1 MAAATREIRLASR
14 PEGMPAESNFELV
27 EVPMPAPADGEVL
40 VRNSYL
46 SVDPYMRG
54 RMRDTKSYV
63 PAFAVGEVLQ
73 GGAVGQVIAS
83 AGGPFDE
90 GSWVLSMLGW
100 REHYV
105 SAGDGLFPVDPA
117 LAPVS
122 TALGVLGMPGLT
134 AYVGLT
140 EIARPEPAETVFVS
154 AAAGAVGSVAGQLAR
169 LAGCRVV
176 GSAGSPE
183 KVEHLTGELGF
194 DAAFNYKERPVREA
208 LREHCPDGIGVY
220 FDNVGGDHLDAALS
234 RMNTFG
240 RIALCGMV
248 SGYNLEE
255 PAPGPPN
262 FARTL
267 VRRLALRGFIVFDHF
282 AMHGEFV
289 RAVGAHVK
297 SGELRYRETVREGI
311 ESMPGAFVGLLQGEN
326 VGKMLVRVGP
336 DPA

>member
-1 MAAATREIRLASR
+1 MAATTREIRLASR

-27 EVPMPAPADGEVL
+27 ESPIPAPAEGEVL

-63 PAFAVGEVLQ
+63 PPFAVGEVLQ

-83 AGGPFDE
+83 NGGPFEE

-105 SAGDGLFPVDPA
+105 SDGEGLIPVDPQT
-117 LAPVS
+117 APVS
-122 TALGVLGMPGLT
+122 AALGVLGMPGLT
-134 AYVGLT
+134 AYVGLS
-140 EIARPEPAETVFVS
+140 EIARAHPGETVFVS

-169 LAGCRVV
+169 IGGCRVV
-176 GSAGSPE
+176 GSAGSAE
-183 KVEHLTGELGF
+183 KVALLTEDLGF
-194 DAAFNYKERPVREA
+194 HAAFNYKERPVAEA
-208 LREHCPDGIGVY
+208 LREHCPGGIDVY

-240 RIALCGMV
+240 RIALCG
-248 SGYNLEE
+248 SISDYNQEE
-255 PAPGPPN
+255 PSPGPRN
-262 FARTL
+262 FARL
-267 VRRLALRGFIVFDHF
+267 VPRRLTLRGFIVLDHYGLYPQF
-282 AMHGEFV
+282 AQE
-289 RAVGAHVK
+289 VGAHIK
-297 SGELRYRETVREGI
+297 SGELSYRETVLDGI
-311 ESMPGAFVGLLQGEN
+311 ESMPAAFLGLLGGAN

-336 DPA
+336 DAA